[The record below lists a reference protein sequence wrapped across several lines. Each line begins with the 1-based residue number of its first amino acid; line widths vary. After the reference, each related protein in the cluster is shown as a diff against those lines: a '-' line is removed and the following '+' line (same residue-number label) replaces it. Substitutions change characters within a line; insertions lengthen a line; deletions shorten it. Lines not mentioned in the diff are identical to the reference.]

1 MTSDLPF
8 VSVIVPVLNDPGGI
22 RTCVGA
28 LVDQTY
34 PVGAFEIVVADNGST
49 VETRETIER
58 LREAAGDRLRVVV
71 EPRRSSYAARNRALA
86 AARGALVAFTD
97 ADCRPAPTWLA
108 HGVRALQAQGGGCV
122 GGRIVVTYRQVPP
135 NPCEY
140 WDSAVRLN
148 QRAYVERSG
157 FAATANL
164 FAEIA
169 VFARVGPFRA
179 DLLSGGDREF
189 GKRLGRAG
197 ERLSYAPDAVVEHPA
212 RATLRDLYRKTVRLA
227 RGHRTL
233 HALGAMPSRRRCVR
247 RFRLLRDIPSPR
259 DWDGRLSLGGRAA
272 VMVLHNLD
280 AWLTSA
286 ICVAQCARVA
296 PRSIPSDRT
305 IGP

>member
-1 MTSDLPF
+1 MMRDLPF
-8 VSVIVPVLNDPGGI
+8 VSVIVPVLDDPVGI
-22 RTCVGA
+22 RACVGA
-28 LVDQTY
+28 LVAQTY
-34 PVGAFEIVVADNGST
+34 PAGAFEIVVADNGST
-49 VETRETIER
+49 AETRDAIAR
-58 LREAAGDRLRVVV
+58 LRAASGERLRVVV

-86 AARGALVAFTD
+86 SARGALIAFTD

-164 FAEIA
+164 FADVT
-169 VFARVGPFRA
+169 VFARIGPFRA

-189 GKRLGRAG
+189 GTRLGRAG

-212 RATLRDLYRKTVRLA
+212 RATLGALYRKTVRLA
-227 RGHRTL
+227 RGHDAL
-233 HALGAMPSRRRCVR
+233 HALDAMPSRRRCVR
-247 RFRLLRDIPSPR
+247 RFRLLHGIPPPR
-259 DWDGRLSLGGRAA
+259 DWDGRLSLTGRAA
-272 VMVLHNLD
+272 VMLLHNVD

-286 ICVAQCARVA
+286 ICVAQWCVSHVGPGR
-296 PRSIPSDRT
+296 IRT
-305 IGP
+305 MGL